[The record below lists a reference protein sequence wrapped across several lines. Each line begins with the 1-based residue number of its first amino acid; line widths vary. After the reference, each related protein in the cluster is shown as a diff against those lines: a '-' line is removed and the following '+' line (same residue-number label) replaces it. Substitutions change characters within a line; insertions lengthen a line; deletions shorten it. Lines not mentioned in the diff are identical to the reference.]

1 MIKSHL
7 NLCQCGS
14 LERRHFR
21 RCGIGAAML
30 ALVFQRHR
38 ARGIAGSRSQYRH
51 RQGEDRSRGDAARHD
66 AWSRIDGRSVRDC
79 CSDVVGNRL
88 CRRRGQVRVLHG

>member
-30 ALVFQRHR
+30 ALVFQV
-38 ARGIAGSRSQYRH
+38 G
-51 RQGEDRSRGDAARHD
+51 
-66 AWSRIDGRSVRDC
+66 
-79 CSDVVGNRL
+79 CSDTSPPPQPLAKVKVTTAAVTGKLRSD
-88 CRRRGQVRVLHG
+88 